1 MSVRSLLLTLLC
13 GVSIASV
20 ASAHAELSASDPE
33 NGATVPHAPSVV
45 VLEFSEEVEVPFSTF
60 KVYPLGAEVDP
71 NTPDAQARRNGL
83 AGSLVSDVLGVQND
97 MAARADLELVPDEA
111 TASTVS
117 LPLKA
122 GLEPGIYVVMWR
134 ILSVDTH
141 QTQGFL
147 TFEIAR

>member
-1 MSVRSLLLTLLC
+1 VNFRALLLALLC
-13 GVSIASV
+13 GASIATV
-20 ASAHAELSASDPE
+20 ASAHAELSASNPE

-60 KVYPLGAEVDP
+60 KVYPLGAKVDP
-71 NTPDAQARRNGL
+71 NAPDAEARQNGL

-97 MAARADLELVPDEA
+97 AAARADLELVPDE
-111 TASTVS
+111 TTTSTVN